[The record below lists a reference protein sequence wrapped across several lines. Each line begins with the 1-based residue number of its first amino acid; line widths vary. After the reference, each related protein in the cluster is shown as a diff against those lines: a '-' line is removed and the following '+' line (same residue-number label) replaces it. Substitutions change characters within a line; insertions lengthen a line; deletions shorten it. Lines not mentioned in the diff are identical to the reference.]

1 MYFFLFTLYLPYT
14 ILFSEGEECSWID
27 RVEERFQWLKKALVD
42 FEERL
47 GPMFPSDWEMSE
59 RIAVEFCQ
67 ITRKD
72 LEKAMFKRQ
81 REIDTKLLL
90 HGVQKTYNFEALL
103 SRRYV

>member
-1 MYFFLFTLYLPYT
+1 
-14 ILFSEGEECSWID
+14 
-27 RVEERFQWLKKALVD
+27 
-42 FEERL
+42 
-47 GPMFPSDWEMSE
+47 MFPSDWEMSE

-103 SRRYV
+103 SRRYVWHIGSLGHPFSKCNTSKDQWNSKSEQFIGIEEI

>member
-1 MYFFLFTLYLPYT
+1 MNKKNVRISALC
-14 ILFSEGEECSWID
+14 SEGKNPDNFC
-27 RVEERFQWLKKALVD
+27 FQWLKKALVD

>member
-1 MYFFLFTLYLPYT
+1 MNGP
-14 ILFSEGEECSWID
+14 
-27 RVEERFQWLKKALVD
+27 
-42 FEERL
+42 L

-72 LEKAMFKRQ
+72 LEKTMYKRQ

-103 SRRYV
+103 SRRYVWLRVTWEFQIRESKGQ